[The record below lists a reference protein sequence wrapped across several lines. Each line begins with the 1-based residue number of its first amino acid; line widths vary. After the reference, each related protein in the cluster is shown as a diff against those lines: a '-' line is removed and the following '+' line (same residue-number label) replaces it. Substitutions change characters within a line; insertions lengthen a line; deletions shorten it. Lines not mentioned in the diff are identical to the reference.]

1 MNLNNEQNL
10 IYREVQHMRQWWL
23 WVIIIAAV
31 AIAWWV
37 FIVQII
43 EGTPFGSKPAP
54 DVVVWIIAML
64 IGMALPLLFLMLK
77 MITEVR
83 KDRIRI
89 RYFPLYTRI
98 VAVGEI
104 KTYGAVTNRPIRDYG
119 GWGIKWAGSRG
130 MAYNVSGNKGVQLEL
145 TNGKKLLIG
154 SQKAEE
160 LAAAI
165 KQALG
170 R

>member
-1 MNLNNEQNL
+1 MGLDQKQDV
-10 IYREVQHMRQWWL
+10 IYREVQYFRQWWL
-23 WVIIIAAV
+23 WILIIAVV
-31 AIAWWV
+31 ALAWWA
-37 FIVQII
+37 FIAQII
-43 EGTPFGSKPAP
+43 KGNPFGSKPAP
-54 DVVVWIIAML
+54 DVMVWVIAML
-64 IGMALPLLFLMLK
+64 VGMALPLLFLMLK

-98 VAVGEI
+98 VGVGEI
-104 KTYGAVTNRPIRDYG
+104 KTYGAVKYRPIRDYG

-130 MAYNVSGNKGVQLEL
+130 MAYNVSGNEGVQLEL